1 MRREK
6 RRRDRLAAESGL
18 LKEEQDRLGRELA
31 QLDVT
36 DMGCHTSDP
45 QCKVEFQYFFRSFES
60 FEEWTRLVIISKRFI
75 LRTID
80 WLIELLIAYPRTCMS
95 RTILFFFHGSICQ
108 NLTALDMYNNTIICL

>member
-75 LRTID
+75 LRTIGVD
-80 WLIELLIAYPRTCMS
+80 RATDRLST
-95 RTILFFFHGSICQ
+95 
-108 NLTALDMYNNTIICL
+108 DMYEPDHIILLSWFNLPKPDRSRYV